1 VCWQATACAAI
12 DYLSSPYSYPLR
24 GRKIVPNRKT
34 SRALATIEL
43 DLKGQACPG
52 PTVERSWRSSAT
64 PGGRWLSRP
73 TTFRPVRPS
82 DLAKSRGHSSEIVE
96 DDGTTFRIEIH
107 QGEEVGMAEQR
118 PLLYV
123 GTHATDDPTLASVR
137 SDRLLPDGVRTKRG
151 FVLAQLKSFDQAR
164 KTGARVSSVQLRF
177 QEDRAD
183 EPAQDRACIRQ
194 EGPRP
199 LHPGPS

>member
-1 VCWQATACAAI
+1 MALKRHTRGKVVVTT
-12 DYLSSPYSYPLR
+12 DYLPAR
-24 GRKIVPNRKT
+24 Q
-34 SRALATIEL
+34 TI
-43 DLKGQACPG
+43 
-52 PTVERSWRSSAT
+52 R
-64 PGGRWLSRP
+64 
-73 TTFRPVRPS
+73 

-96 DDGTTFRIEIH
+96 DDGHDVPDRDH

-151 FVLAQLKSFDQAR
+151 FVLAQLKSFHQAR